1 MPRQVHGNQLETKV
15 LSSFEKVGR
24 TIGASFIDECH
35 RLGKNNEKVTIK
47 FSCRKKNLNDL
58 NTDDLDLPSGTTI
71 FVNQS

>member
-15 LSSFEKVGR
+15 FSSFEKVSR
-24 TIGASFIDECH
+24 TIGASFTDECH
-35 RLGKNNEKVTIK
+35 RLGQNNEKVTIK
-47 FSCRKKNLNDL
+47 FSCRKKNLKDL